1 MGRIHILNII
11 IETTAI
17 CRHCCLGTNVGV
29 NVYITVNTCSLYLG
43 GRGVLQ
49 YTVPKV
55 IDFPRYNMKCSRENV
70 ILRGIFHEVSR
81 FPLHIMLYS
90 GNLDYIF
97 DSVHCTVYPE
107 CTIFKN
113 LYCLTV
119 VVGHDLKPS
128 AFYL

>member
-1 MGRIHILNII
+1 M
-11 IETTAI
+11 
-17 CRHCCLGTNVGV
+17 
-29 NVYITVNTCSLYLG
+29 
-43 GRGVLQ
+43 
-49 YTVPKV
+49 
-55 IDFPRYNMKCSRENV
+55 

-113 LYCLTV
+113 LYRLTV